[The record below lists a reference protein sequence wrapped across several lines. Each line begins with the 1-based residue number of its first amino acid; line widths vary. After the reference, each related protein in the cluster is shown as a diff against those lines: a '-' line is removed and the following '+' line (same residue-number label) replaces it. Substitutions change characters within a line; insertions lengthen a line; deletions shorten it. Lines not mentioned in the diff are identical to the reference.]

1 MIKNNNKLVL
11 VAFLLVPLFTSGIAV
26 GGMPNAYAGGIVL
39 SVSMDCVAD
48 PPNTE
53 IDFTY
58 VISNLSQDSVLVD
71 WQISGDFSDTGN
83 QSLPS
88 GESITD
94 SFSVPGFSATASISV
109 EVFDAAGNSIIVS
122 DEDMCEFFLPP
133 PIILVDVDVK
143 PQSCPNPIN
152 TNSRGVIPV
161 AILGSDLLDVSEID
175 VSTIQ
180 LEGVS
185 PIKHDIEDVAS
196 PLLVPTELDENSCTA
211 DGPDG
216 FDDLTLK
223 FDAQEVIAALG
234 PVEKGDV
241 ISVELE
247 GELLNGI
254 TFEGYDIIIIK

>member
-1 MIKNNNKLVL
+1 MVGNIQQ
-11 VAFLLVPLFTSGIAV
+11 AEAGIPIPEIPFQVSFACADISADTV
-26 GGMPNAYAGGIVL
+26 RWNIGI
-39 SVSMDCVAD
+39 
-48 PPNTE
+48 T
-53 IDFTY
+53 
-58 VISNLSQDSVLVD
+58 NLSAGTFDFGFQIIIDTNAGNVFDDGGSVTVGPGETATSFLDTTEGPEVYTGTLIVTNELG
-71 WQISGDFSDTGN
+71 QTASSSDTC
-83 QSLPS
+83 
-88 GESITD
+88 
-94 SFSVPGFSATASISV
+94 
-109 EVFDAAGNSIIVS
+109 II
-122 DEDMCEFFLPP
+122 LPP
-133 PIILVDVDVK
+133 PIILVDIDVK

-185 PIKHDIEDVAS
+185 PINHDIEDVAS

-223 FDAQEVIAALG
+223 FDAQEVIDALG

-247 GELLNGI
+247 GELFNGI